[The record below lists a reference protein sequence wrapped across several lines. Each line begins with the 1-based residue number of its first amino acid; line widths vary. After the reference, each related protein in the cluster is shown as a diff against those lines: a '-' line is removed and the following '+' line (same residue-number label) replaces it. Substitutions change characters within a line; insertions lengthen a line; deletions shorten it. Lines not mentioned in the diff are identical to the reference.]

1 MEMKRDMD
9 LIRLLLIQLESG
21 EQQTGTEKYSKK
33 EIIYHFQLMADAGFI
48 VAHFIEGNDPI
59 PEEVMDIRLTWDGQ
73 DFLAAARDN
82 KLWKMAK
89 EKFIQPGVSWTF
101 SILKEWLKLQI
112 HQKAFGVPA
121 SS

>member
-1 MEMKRDMD
+1 MKQTRDMD

-21 EQQTGTEKYSKK
+21 ESQPEMEKYSKR
-33 EIIYHFQLMADAGFI
+33 EIIYHYQLLSDAGLI
-48 VAHFIEGNDPI
+48 VARFIEGNDPI
-59 PEEVMDIRLTWDGQ
+59 PDEVMDIRLTWDGQ

-82 KLWKMAK
+82 RLWKMAK

-112 HQKAFGVPA
+112 HQHVFGVPA

>member
-1 MEMKRDMD
+1 MKQIRDMD

-21 EQQTGTEKYSKK
+21 EQQPDVEKYSKK
-33 EIIYHFQLMADAGFI
+33 EIIYQYQLMADEGLI
-48 VAHFIEGNDPI
+48 VAKFVEGNDPI
-59 PEEVMDIRLTWDGQ
+59 PDDVMDIRLTWDGQ

-89 EKFIQPGVSWTF
+89 DKFIQPGVSWTF
-101 SILKEWLKLQI
+101 SIVKEWLKLQI
-112 HQKAFGVPA
+112 HQQVFGVPG

>member
-1 MEMKRDMD
+1 MKQTRDMD

-21 EQQTGTEKYSKK
+21 ESQSGMEKYSKK
-33 EIIYHFQLMADAGFI
+33 EIIYHYQLLSDAGLI
-48 VAHFIEGNDPI
+48 VARFIEGNDPI
-59 PEEVMDIRLTWDGQ
+59 PDEVMDIRLTWDGQ

-82 KLWKMAK
+82 RLWKMAK

-112 HQKAFGVPA
+112 HQQVFGVPA